1 MKCIRIIALIIAILC
16 FSYVT
21 TFAFDLASVI
31 KGAEDFITGGNTN
44 ASGVDVDGAISET
57 IKGLATAGLAIGT
70 IVAICAGI
78 VIAITSMS
86 NGAFGKANLKESL
99 TPYII
104 GIVVLF
110 AAWTIWAGVVNVMEK
125 TFE

>member
-1 MKCIRIIALIIAILC
+1 MKCIRIITLIIVILC

-21 TFAFDLASVI
+21 IFAAFDIGKVI
-31 KGAEDFITGGNTN
+31 EGAEGFIQDP
-44 ASGVDVDGAISET
+44 GVNVDGAISDT
-57 IKGLATAGLAIGT
+57 IKGLASAGLAIGT

-78 VIAITSMS
+78 VIAINSMA

-104 GIVVLF
+104 GVVVLF
-110 AAWTIWAGVVNVMEK
+110 AAWTIWAGIVNIMEG
-125 TFE
+125 TFG